1 MSREKSCFGI
11 LFSLSI
17 IVGIALGYII
27 RKGMLFEPIDTGSL
41 SSSVTIPQEQSNQET
56 SLEDTILVIGVDS
69 METDPHLEGAWLVTL
84 CDKPDHPTG
93 TIHLIL
99 ITLYP
104 MLAENVTTLEQSQ
117 FANPHDAI
125 PVDVHNPSEIEH
137 LEPLKFTE
145 KTWSQ
150 VIILD
155 EVAVNTAIQLSNRNH
170 TVPINTPTADL
181 FIKPWNNPKKAFH
194 QQWGIITTLCE
205 ESKTFGK
212 LNNINQIIKLYGS
225 HLQATVNDN
234 GLLQLWQLVNYK
246 PTDSVQCDLYPQL
259 TQ

>member
-17 IVGIALGYII
+17 IIGIALGYII
-27 RKGMLFEPIDTGSL
+27 RKGMISDPLDPNPVSA
-41 SSSVTIPQEQSNQET
+41 SVSIPQNQTNEEA
-56 SLEDTILVIGVDS
+56 SLGDTILVIGVDS

-84 CDKPDHPTG
+84 CDQPDHPPG
-93 TIHLIL
+93 TVHLIL
-99 ITLYP
+99 ITVYP
-104 MLAENVTTLEQSQ
+104 VLAENVTSLEQSQ
-117 FANPHDAI
+117 YANPHEAI
-125 PVDVHNPSEIEH
+125 SVDVHNPSEIGQ
-137 LEPLKFTE
+137 LKPLTFTDQ
-145 KTWSQ
+145 TWSH
-150 VIILD
+150 VIIMD

-170 TVPINTPTADL
+170 TVPISTPNPDL
-181 FIKPWNNPKKAFH
+181 FVKPWNNPGKAFY

-205 ESKTFGK
+205 ESKTFGQ

-225 HLQATVNDN
+225 HLKATVDGD
-234 GLLQLWQLVNYK
+234 GLRTLWQLVNYK